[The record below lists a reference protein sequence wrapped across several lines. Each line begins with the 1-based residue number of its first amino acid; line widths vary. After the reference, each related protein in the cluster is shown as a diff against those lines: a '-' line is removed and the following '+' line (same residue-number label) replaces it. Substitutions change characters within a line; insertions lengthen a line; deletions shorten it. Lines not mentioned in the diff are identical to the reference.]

1 MRGVV
6 EIGSGNAVEC
16 SRRLLA
22 AIQSGCFQLVR
33 RELARAGRVCERAA
47 TNPSFAGEQA
57 DLLGAV
63 VERMR
68 LSPWGDAELFLL
80 GHLVKSHVGRA
91 SACAGLQSRSRG
103 TQEPVVG
110 GLIARRR

>member
-1 MRGVV
+1 M
-6 EIGSGNAVEC
+6 
-16 SRRLLA
+16 
-22 AIQSGCFQLVR
+22 
-33 RELARAGRVCERAA
+33 ARAGRVCERAA

-57 DLLGAV
+57 ELLGAV

-110 GLIARRR
+110 GLKARRM